1 MPQAALALRSD
12 ILSERQLRFGAALA
26 GVRRLYR
33 PPPPPEWAEEEQG
46 FLHKSM
52 YPKKDRILFSL
63 ANALHEHKL
72 IGGDTRVT
80 PHELRSLCYRG
91 TKLPEEDVEALLASA
106 APAPDADGLV
116 DCNAFVATVAK
127 QLGAGPAGSSG

>member
-1 MPQAALALRSD
+1 MPQAALALRSN
-12 ILSERQLRFGAALA
+12 LSERQLRFCAALS
-26 GVRRLYR
+26 GVP

-127 QLGAGPAGSSG
+127 QLGAGPAGSSR